1 MNCQNLYV
9 RIDNRL
15 LHGQVVQFWIPY
27 LKVEHLVIADDVAAA
42 TPAMASVY
50 RMAVPKRIK
59 LSVVRISALQM
70 LVEQQ
75 NTDEKTLIVLS
86 DVFDLARA
94 MMSRFDCPCI
104 TLGNVH
110 SAAGR
115 ERVTDAVFLS
125 NEEATALVKLM
136 QGGRKVEIQTF
147 PGDTL
152 HLRYSEEKG
161 ITWFRP

>member
-1 MNCQNLYV
+1 MDCQNLFV

-27 LKVEHLVIADDVAAA
+27 LKVEHLIIADDVAAA
-42 TPAMASVY
+42 TPAMTSVY

-59 LSVVRISALQM
+59 LSVVRITSLQE
-70 LVEQQ
+70 LLEQQ
-75 NTDEKTLIVLS
+75 TASEKTLVVLS

-94 MMSRFDCPCI
+94 MMSRFDCTCI

-115 ERVTDAVFLS
+115 RRVTDAVFLS
-125 NEEATALVKLM
+125 KEEEAALTGLRKK
-136 QGGRKVEIQTF
+136 GRMVEIQTF

-152 HLRYSEEKG
+152 QLHLLTEKG
-161 ITWFRP
+161 VTWFRP

>member
-1 MNCQNLYV
+1 MNCQNLFV

-27 LKVEHLVIADDVAAA
+27 LKVEHLIIADDVAAA

-70 LVEQQ
+70 LLSQQVEQ
-75 NTDEKTLIVLS
+75 EKTLVVLS

-94 MMSRFDCPCI
+94 MMSHFNCNCI

-115 ERVTDAVFLS
+115 SRITDAVYLS
-125 NEEATALVKLM
+125 KEELAALVHLM
-136 QGGRKVEIQTF
+136 EEGRKIEIQTF
-147 PGDTL
+147 PGDVL
-152 HLRYSEEKG
+152 HLRNSSEKG
-161 ITWFRP
+161 VVWFRP

>member
-1 MNCQNLYV
+1 MKNQSLSV

-42 TPAMASVY
+42 TPAMSSVY

-59 LSVVRISALQM
+59 LSVVRISALQS
-70 LVEQQ
+70 LLEQQ
-75 NTDEKTLIVLS
+75 SAREKTLVVVS

-94 MMSRFDCPCI
+94 MMSRFNCPCI
-104 TLGNVH
+104 TIGNVH

-115 ERVTDAVFLS
+115 NRVTDAVFLS
-125 NEEATALVKLM
+125 KEEEDALVRLM
-136 QGGRKVEIQTF
+136 EEGRQVEIQTF

-152 HLRYSEEKG
+152 HLKNSKEKG
-161 ITWFRP
+161 VTWFRP

>member
-1 MNCQNLYV
+1 MDCQNLFV

-27 LKVEHLVIADDVAAA
+27 LKVEHLIIADDVAAS
-42 TPAMASVY
+42 TPAMTSVY

-59 LSVVRISALQM
+59 LSVVQITALQD
-70 LVEQQ
+70 LLEQQ
-75 NTDEKTLIVLS
+75 TTREKTLIVVS

-115 ERVTDAVFLS
+115 KRVTDAVFLS
-125 NEEATALVKLM
+125 KEEENALVQFKNN
-136 QGGRKVEIQTF
+136 GRVVEIQTF

-152 HLRYSEEKG
+152 QLNFSDEKG
-161 ITWFRP
+161 ATWFRP

>member
-1 MNCQNLYV
+1 MNCQNLFV

-27 LKVEHLVIADDVAAA
+27 LKVEHLIIADDIAAA

-59 LSVVRISALQM
+59 LSVVRISALQ
-70 LVEQQ
+70 LLLAEQ
-75 NTDEKTLIVLS
+75 NREEKTLVVLS

-94 MMSRFDCPCI
+94 MMSHFDCSCI

-115 ERVTDAVFLS
+115 DRITDAVYLTV
-125 NEEATALVKLM
+125 EEINALVAFMKE
-136 QGGRKVEIQTF
+136 GRKVEIQTF
-147 PGDTL
+147 PGDAL
-152 HLRYSEEKG
+152 HLGSSAEKG
-161 ITWFRP
+161 VTWYRP

>member
-1 MNCQNLYV
+1 MNCQNLFV

-27 LKVEHLVIADDVAAA
+27 LKVEHLIIADDVAAA

-59 LSVVRISALQM
+59 LSVVRISALQ
-70 LVEQQ
+70 LLLSQQ
-75 NTDEKTLIVLS
+75 TESEKTLVVLS

-94 MMSRFDCPCI
+94 MMSRFDCACVTI
-104 TLGNVH
+104 GNVH

-115 ERVTDAVFLS
+115 NRITDAVYLS
-125 NEEATALVKLM
+125 TEELAALVKLLDA
-136 QGGRKVEIQTF
+136 GRKVEIQTF
-147 PGDTL
+147 PGDVL
-152 HLRYSEEKG
+152 HLRHSLEKG
-161 ITWFRP
+161 VTWVRL

>member
-1 MNCQNLYV
+1 MKHLNLSV

-27 LKVEHLVIADDVAAA
+27 LKVEHLIIADDVAAA
-42 TPAMASVY
+42 TPAMSSVY

-59 LSVVRISALQM
+59 LSVVRISALQT
-70 LVEQQ
+70 LLEQQ
-75 NTDEKTLIVLS
+75 TVQEKTLIVLS

-94 MMSRFDCPCI
+94 LMARFNCQCI

-110 SAAGR
+110 SASGR
-115 ERVTDAVFLS
+115 HRVTDAVFLS
-125 NEEATALVKLM
+125 HEEETALVRLM
-136 QGGRKVEIQTF
+136 EEGRQVEIQTF

-152 HLRYSEEKG
+152 HLRYSKEKG
-161 ITWFRP
+161 ATWFRP